1 VTGSIDDWDS
11 AYLRD
16 VPPPWDIGRP
26 QPVFAELAKK
36 GLLTG
41 AVLDAGCGT
50 GEHALLAAANGASV
64 FGVDASET
72 AIGRAKAKAAA
83 RSLDVSFELGD
94 ILTMSFPAGSFDT
107 VIDVGLFHVFDDIDR
122 RRYVDVI
129 GTGLR
134 RGGCCYLMCFS
145 DLQPGDWGPRRISA
159 QELKDSFATG
169 WAFTSIEPT
178 HFEINPV
185 MEATTAAAWLAVINR
200 LPTSQ

>member
-1 VTGSIDDWDS
+1 MTRSTDDWDS

-16 VPPPWDIGRP
+16 APPPWDIGRP

-64 FGVDASET
+64 LGVDASET

-83 RSLDVSFELGD
+83 RSLDASFELGD
-94 ILTMSFPAGSFDT
+94 ILTMSFPAGGFDT

-129 GTGLR
+129 GRGLR

-145 DLQPGDWGPRRISA
+145 DLQPEDWGPRRLSA
-159 QELKDSFATG
+159 HELKDSFATG
-169 WAFTSIEPT
+169 WTFTSIEPT
-178 HFEINPV
+178 HFEINPM
-185 MEATTAAAWLAVINR
+185 METTTAAAWLSVINR
-200 LPTSQ
+200 LPTSH